1 MLVLVLP
8 FPSQATPGVVLS
20 FWIVTMTPF
29 LSSIASFL
37 LPMLDLMPREVTC
50 WKDTCMIACIF
61 GKTSFALGRGCQI
74 VLSENRVPL
83 SPMFHNCAIISWSYP
98 ISPRPVATFSLF
110 SCFVCKLHPHDRHW
124 KTTRDEVLHIAD
136 SIYMHLY
143 II

>member
-37 LPMLDLMPREVTC
+37 LPMLDLMPREVIC

-74 VLSENRVPL
+74 VFKRFLCNRFL
-83 SPMFHNCAIISWSYP
+83 LK
-98 ISPRPVATFSLF
+98 TFCLF
-110 SCFVCKLHPHDRHW
+110 PTSSVGFV
-124 KTTRDEVLHIAD
+124 
-136 SIYMHLY
+136 
-143 II
+143 